1 MYSCIFGASVGE
13 GKFRRLLC
21 HHLVL
26 ESKYS
31 FVLSCLKWFLVHR
44 FLVRISH
51 GMYKTLELLFFF
63 FLNKKGILFSK
74 YRRILESL
82 SEI

>member
-63 FLNKKGILFSK
+63 FNKKGILFSK
-74 YRRILESL
+74 YRRILEGL